1 MKNTGWIA
9 IALAAGSVLA
19 QQPRVENARAETR
32 PVSGGLDATLRAILS
47 GQTAPAWV
55 GYAEPMI
62 PGSRQMC
69 CWNDDQRGC
78 FLEPHT
84 GSQAVSA
91 SPNQTIKL
99 EGPTH
104 VVVLYRVENHQ
115 VEKIRSVT
123 TECELDAGGLQ
134 FIWLTGATPAES
146 VHYLLSITQQA
157 AAGNTREQSQRVKGA
172 VSAIALHA
180 DPSADQALEQL
191 AGPAESDQ
199 VRRQAI
205 FWLGNARG
213 QRGFEVVSRILREDP
228 NDKIREH
235 AIFALTQSQEPEAMN
250 AVVRAAH
257 DDTSPRV
264 RGQALFWLAQ
274 KAAQK
279 TAQAA
284 ISDAIANDPETEVK
298 TRAVFAL
305 TQMPAGEGVPLLIQ
319 ITRNNQNAA
328 VRKQAMFWLGQSK
341 DPRALAYIEE
351 VLK

>member
-1 MKNTGWIA
+1 MMKTGWIA
-9 IALAAGSVLA
+9 IALAAGSALA
-19 QQPRVENARAETR
+19 QQPRVENARFETR
-32 PVSGGLDATLRAILS
+32 PVSGGLEATLRAILS
-47 GQTAPAWV
+47 AQTAPAWV

-62 PGSRQMC
+62 PGDRRMC

-84 GSQAVSA
+84 GGQAVSA
-91 SPNQTIKL
+91 SPNQTVKL

-104 VVVLYRVENHQ
+104 VVVLYRIENHQ
-115 VEKIRSVT
+115 VEKVRSFT
-123 TECELDAGGLQ
+123 PECTLDASGLP

-146 VHYLLSITQQA
+146 VRYLLSFA
-157 AAGNTREQSQRVKGA
+157 QSQRSSGA
-172 VSAIALHA
+172 VLAIALHA
-180 DPSADQALEQL
+180 DPAADQALEQL

-257 DDTSPRV
+257 DDKSPHV

-298 TRAVFAL
+298 KRAVFAL
-305 TQMPAGEGVPLLIQ
+305 TQIPAGEGVPLLIQ
-319 ITRNNQNAA
+319 VARNNQNAA